1 MKSSQVRR
9 NNVIQCYVKIQIQ
22 NNNDTRPIKQTNKQT
37 NKRGNTNRKYFD
49 GISNVRN

>member
-22 NNNDTRPIKQTNKQT
+22 NNNDTRAIKQKTNKQT
-37 NKRGNTNRKYFD
+37 NEETQTENILT
-49 GISNVRN
+49 V

>member
-22 NNNDTRPIKQTNKQT
+22 NNNDTRAIKQKT

>member
-22 NNNDTRPIKQTNKQT
+22 NNNDTRAITQKTNKQT
-37 NKRGNTNRKYFD
+37 NEETQTENILT
-49 GISNVRN
+49 V